1 MTKDNHVSQV
11 EGVPWILCERVRKWD
26 YCDVRCR
33 YVYFGNDRESHKAF
47 ILWEI
52 LASFQYFEKWTVFD
66 TRLLPHRVFVTLF
79 LYIAVF
85 YPSWCSTGMHVFQRE
100 LDCFLVSLCKLSVCS
115 DGPSV
120 VMVYLSWW
128 SVLMVCLWW
137 FVCLDGPSASSGHEA
152 EETAAWQ
159 VCLMSASPLTAL
171 TNRLHWQQTRV
182 GCSLSDRCQTIVSRT
197 DRETAVETA

>member
-128 SVLMVCLWW
+128 SVLMVCLM
-137 FVCLDGPSASSGHEA
+137 VCLSGWSVCFQWARSRGDCSVAGLFNVCFTVDG
-152 EETAAWQ
+152 
-159 VCLMSASPLTAL
+159 
-171 TNRLHWQQTRV
+171 TNQ
-182 GCSLSDRCQTIVSRT
+182 
-197 DRETAVETA
+197 